1 MSFNLKLSHKL
12 ALGFSSIVILFA
24 GLGGVAGYRMQ
35 EVADKAAVLGE
46 ELLPEANAAN
56 AVLDATRSAN
66 LAARSLSL
74 SIDARFKPDVATSVQ
89 RLRDEVASARKIAN
103 ATSEDS
109 KLSAAMSTLE
119 RSATDYIQLVDNTV
133 AEADKMIAALDQMN
147 ANSRAIMGGINSLIA
162 FHTDA
167 VKAKSQSIGQLT
179 LAAPTT
185 QPTAPTQLFA
195 GVSAEVDQLLSELS
209 LAQKLESQ
217 FGMMR
222 ASLFKA
228 QVTEDLREYKTA
240 AGQRE
245 LLQASLEEL
254 KSVVRTPKSLELIA
268 QIQTALA
275 PYAAATTAMESAH
288 TKLFKIAQDRIAAG
302 KALTDEAQSVAKA
315 SVKASVDRAET
326 TKTLMGQT
334 TQLLLY
340 GALLTIGIAATIAW
354 LITRSITKPILRIA
368 ETLSAGAEQTAS
380 AAGQVSGSS
389 QSLAQGASEQAAS
402 LEETSSALEETSSM
416 TKKNADTA
424 QQAAALASDAQ
435 NAADRGNKSMGKMT
449 TAIGDIQRSA
459 SETAKII
466 KVIDEIAFQTN
477 LLALNAAVE
486 AARAGEAG
494 KGFAVVAEEVRN
506 LAMRSAEAAKN
517 TSALIEESVNNAKNG
532 VAIAD
537 EVGKS
542 LAEIVDSNTKVAG
555 LITEIAAASRE
566 QSSGIEQINNS
577 VTQMD
582 KVTQQNAANA
592 EESAAASEELS
603 AQAES
608 LRTCVNELSAIVGRA
623 QSEFGNT
630 TSKRSTRKTN
640 GATLS
645 KNRGTIPLVSLSDDF
660 DDFGRKAA

>member
-1 MSFNLKLSHKL
+1 VAADTQSVFAGPASKVRVFPLQELNMSMTVGKRIILGFTAITAMGL
-12 ALGFSSIVILFA
+12 ALGGVGYYKVNALEELSQRITVDALPGTAIAGQMESQLRANYANILMA
-24 GLGGVAGYRMQ
+24 GLSTTTEERSAAMKRFEAGRDKLTQLITDYEKTITQPDDRANFDKLTSLRAPWVEGVKTSVKTLEETGDTA
-35 EVADKAAVLGE
+35 AFNAAVLSKLTPAYNAFAEQSGVITKWNAHSGEIVGE
-46 ELLPEANAAN
+46 ETTEA
-56 AVLDATRSAN
+56 
-66 LAARSLSL
+66 
-74 SIDARFKPDVATSVQ
+74 
-89 RLRDEVASARKIAN
+89 VASARLWI
-103 ATSEDS
+103 
-109 KLSAAMSTLE
+109 ST
-119 RSATDYIQLVDNTV
+119 
-133 AEADKMIAALDQMN
+133 
-147 ANSRAIMGGINSLIA
+147 GLI
-162 FHTDA
+162 
-167 VKAKSQSIGQLT
+167 VT
-179 LAAPTT
+179 LA
-185 QPTAPTQLFA
+185 
-195 GVSAEVDQLLSELS
+195 
-209 LAQKLESQ
+209 LA
-217 FGMMR
+217 
-222 ASLFKA
+222 
-228 QVTEDLREYKTA
+228 V
-240 AGQRE
+240 
-245 LLQASLEEL
+245 
-254 KSVVRTPKSLELIA
+254 
-268 QIQTALA
+268 
-275 PYAAATTAMESAH
+275 
-288 TKLFKIAQDRIAAG
+288 
-302 KALTDEAQSVAKA
+302 
-315 SVKASVDRAET
+315 
-326 TKTLMGQT
+326 
-334 TQLLLY
+334 
-340 GALLTIGIAATIAW
+340 
-354 LITRSITKPILRIA
+354 
-368 ETLSAGAEQTAS
+368 TLSFWIVRSLNRVLRNIVSMLNSSSEQTAA